1 MMAVIIGWRPGL
13 RKTVAL
19 YAAVLGL
26 WAFGCNTRPALN
38 TASGRPEVVI
48 QGKTAPQILKAAEV
62 FFVQRDYA
70 LRPSDNAYKLTFDRR
85 TEKPGAEPSASTCW
99 RVRLALADLKNG
111 SYRLT
116 GTPLKVDD
124 CGRDLEAEH
133 VMPGAFAQIQ
143 ELLQKIKSQLEI
155 PQ

>member
-1 MMAVIIGWRPGL
+1 MGGFEMMAVIIGWRPGL

-85 TEKPGAEPSASTCW
+85 TEKPGDEPSASTC
-99 RVRLALADLKNG
+99 
-111 SYRLT
+111 
-116 GTPLKVDD
+116 
-124 CGRDLEAEH
+124 
-133 VMPGAFAQIQ
+133 
-143 ELLQKIKSQLEI
+143 
-155 PQ
+155 